1 MEADKEKTV
10 RIGIIGAGRFAA
22 THMEAFAQISEA
34 QVVAFMRRDA
44 TALKEMQTEWSVAKG
59 YTDHTQML
67 ADPDID
73 AIDIITPTDSLC
85 QYALDAIAAGK
96 HVLCEKPLALTAAD
110 VQRMLDAADDAGVI
124 HATNFNQRGRTTV
137 GRMKRYIDADYVG
150 RPYHTS
156 IWWGMSQVVDVRP
169 QVLSWR
175 FLPEQGGGTV
185 YELVHVFDMAR
196 FINGPVAR
204 IVSLLNTAEPRRATA
219 DMPDG
224 MEVTVPDSSAFMM
237 EHVNG
242 SYTIAH
248 TSFVSRGTSSRDGP
262 RVEVSG
268 EYGRIV
274 TDGVHGLMGSSGDNG
289 QMVQLDP
296 GPAYPQPY
304 EQFVQACLTG
314 DQSLVDTGFEAG
326 YEAARLV
333 DAAYESYRERRWIEV
348 DDS

>member
-1 MEADKEKTV
+1 MATVKTNTL

-22 THMEAFAQISEA
+22 TYMEAFAQIPEA
-34 QVVAFMRRDA
+34 KVVAFMRRDA

-59 YTDHTQML
+59 FTDHTEML

-73 AIDIITPTDSLC
+73 AIDIITPTDSHC
-85 QYALDAIAAGK
+85 QYALDAITAGK

-110 VQRMLDAADDAGVI
+110 ARRMLDAARNAGVI
-124 HATNFNQRGRTTV
+124 HATNFNQRGRTPV
-137 GRMKRYIDADYVG
+137 GRLKRYIDDGYIG
-150 RPYHTS
+150 RAYHTG
-156 IWWGMSQVVDVRP
+156 IWWGMSQATDVRP

-196 FINGPVAR
+196 FLNGPVAR

-224 MEVTVPDSSAFMM
+224 MDVKVPDSSAFMM

-242 SYTIAH
+242 TYTVAH
-248 TSFVSRGTSSRDGP
+248 TSFVSRGASSREGP

-268 EYGRIV
+268 ERGRIV
-274 TDGVHGLMGSSGDNG
+274 TDGVHGLIGSSGANG

-296 GPAYPQPY
+296 GLPHPQPY
-304 EQFVQACLTG
+304 EQFVQACLAG
-314 DQSLVDTGFEAG
+314 DQSLVDTGFETG

-333 DAAYESYRERRWIEV
+333 DAAYESYRDRCWIDV
-348 DDS
+348 DAT